1 MIEVNDSKNNI
12 QLKKDN
18 DKFERGTI
26 KKELDEKM
34 VFLNDQNYMNQ
45 KYKESLKDVMSN
57 CDIQDTK
64 VVNISTSN
72 YFEQSMSKFISK

>member
-1 MIEVNDSKNNI
+1 MIEVNQSKNNI
-12 QLKKDN
+12 QLKKEN

-57 CDIQDTK
+57 CSIQDTK

>member
-1 MIEVNDSKNNI
+1 MIEVNESKNNI

>member
-1 MIEVNDSKNNI
+1 MIEVNESKNDI